1 MQYAPTWV
9 FAYKLIAAIAMHSV
23 SIRELNLPFKTDL
36 ESNHGVGAFYAGDGL
51 KFIVDYVLQM
61 TVVDGVDAGHE
72 IVATH
77 DADAAHDFRNFFEGF
92 NNRVDVA

>member
-9 FAYKLIAAIAMHSV
+9 FAYKLIAAIALHGV
-23 SIRELNLPFKTDL
+23 SIRELNLSFKADF
-36 ESNHGVGAFYAGDGL
+36 ECDHGVGAFHTGDGL

-92 NNRVDVA
+92 DNSMDVA